1 MNKKILLGALAF
13 PVLFAS
19 CTQEEEFMTP
29 SVQNG
34 PNVEGFKVALNIEK
48 SDCPENVTR
57 ADWNYTD
64 AKLGFTSDDLVSVY
78 WLGKPD
84 FTLEPGLFE
93 KYNSIFRTK
102 NGNSFESES
111 MVYLGKSVA
120 VFPGDVTC
128 VEADQQLKI
137 NVPKAQDKQTINKIP
152 YVSNVLN
159 IEQKYGDGK
168 FHDTNVAG
176 YHHTMYSP
184 VKLAANNLKLNMTIS
199 DQADGFD
206 FQIQKV
212 TLRSSANAFATSAN
226 LVAKSSKP
234 ADEGLV
240 DFSEDSNGKRTQI
253 NTISNRTWIDATA
266 DVKEISSTNIVKNA
280 DGTYTVNFV
289 VLPTDDDIAPNGNLI
304 VVETNCGRIEFGA
317 VTEKD
322 GKLTLTEKGDTI
334 NGVKSRGDQAPIFSL
349 DKDNEETDV
358 QPTVA
363 KLFEDIT
370 ESKISTTKDGTFE
383 GEQIGK
389 RLTRN
394 IKFSMKRAILTGSKV
409 YDSEDIARY
418 LELYTKYGKAEKKEA
433 MNLVLAVNNS
443 DETTF
448 ADLTRKEVDDI
459 HNANYVTLTFDEG
472 VTGINLTT
480 PGAVYAPKKEVLASE
495 ANYFLT
501 NGDWTLD
508 QAADLGAKVKMI
520 QNNGVLTITNKDNK
534 GVAAPLQYTLVN
546 NATMK
551 FDANE
556 VSLGT
561 FTANKTTTTTVGQS
575 QTVYLAGTTELYG
588 TVTNNGIFS
597 AAGSVEHTVVNMGT
611 IDNWFEVSVVKNSKA
626 TLTNIGTINNKD
638 AAKSVTYLT
647 NNQNATTMGVI
658 NLASAT
664 DEIKIF
670 TNGAQGYIKY
680 VVPTSVTTLPQANA
694 KYNYAIYSNGAL
706 TYNSGITTATAIEY
720 LEINGDPTAVTAT
733 DWTITDLIVKNSMR
747 LLGENTLTASNIY
760 VATRG
765 YILHAGG
772 LSGTIQTTY
781 NAKTFGATDDT
792 NYQGVVRSTNK

>member
-78 WLGKPD
+78 WLGDPD
-84 FTLEPGLFE
+84 FTKEPGLSE

-128 VEADQQLKI
+128 VEAGQPLKI
-137 NVPKAQDKQTINKIP
+137 NVPKAQDKKTINKIP

-159 IEQKYGDGK
+159 IEKK
-168 FHDTNVAG
+168 FGQGNVHNTNVAG

-199 DQADGFD
+199 DQAAGYDLE
-206 FQIQKV
+206 IQKV

-226 LVAKSSKP
+226 LVAKSGKP
-234 ADEGLV
+234 ADEGFV
-240 DFSEDSNGKRTQI
+240 DYSKDGNGNITQI

-266 DVKEISSTNIVKNA
+266 NVKEISSTNIVKNA

-289 VLPTDDDIAPNGNLI
+289 VLPTDDKIAADGNLI
-304 VVETNCGRIEFGA
+304 VVETNCGRIEFGS

-334 NGVKSRGDQAPIFSL
+334 NGVKTRGDQAPIFSL
-349 DKDNEETDV
+349 DKNNEETEV

-394 IKFSMKRAILTGSKV
+394 IAFSMKRAILTGSKV
-409 YDSEDIARY
+409 YNSRDIARY
-418 LELYTKYGKAEKKEA
+418 LDLYTKYGKAEKEEA
-433 MNLVLAVNNS
+433 MNLVLAVNS
-443 DETTF
+443 GATF
-448 ADLTRKEVDDI
+448 ADLTSKEVDAI

-480 PGAVYAPKKEVLASE
+480 PGAVYAPKKKVLAS
-495 ANYFLT
+495 AATYFLT
-501 NGDWTLD
+501 DGKWTLD
-508 QAADLGAKVKMI
+508 QAANLDANVTKI
-520 QNNGVLTITNKDNK
+520 QNNGELTITNKENK
-534 GVAAPLQYTLVN
+534 GVADYLDYTLVN

-551 FDANE
+551 FDAAE
-556 VSLGT
+556 VSLGE
-561 FTANKTTTTTVGQS
+561 FTANKVTTTTVAEK
-575 QTVYLAGTTELYG
+575 QTVYLAGATKLNG
-588 TVTNNGIFS
+588 TVTNNGILS
-597 AAGSVEHTVVNMGT
+597 AAGSDDHTVVNQGT
-611 IDNWFEVSVVKNSKA
+611 IDNWFEVSVVKTSKA

-647 NNQNATTMGVI
+647 NNQDATTMGVI
-658 NLASAT
+658 NLATAT
-664 DEIKIF
+664 DEIKVD
-670 TNGAQGYIKY
+670 GMQGYIKY
-680 VVPTSVTTLPQANA
+680 VVPASVTTLPQANA
-694 KYNYAIYSNGAL
+694 KYNYAIYSNDAL
-706 TYNSGITTATAIEY
+706 TYKSNSTATAIEY
-720 LEINGDPTAVTAT
+720 LEINGDPTAITAKG
-733 DWTITDLIVKNSMR
+733 WNITDLIVNNSMR
-747 LLGENTLTASNIY
+747 LLGQNNLTATNIY
-760 VATRG
+760 VATGG

-772 LSGTIQTTY
+772 LSGSINTTY
-781 NAKTFGATDDT
+781 NAKTIDAQNVT
-792 NYQGVVRSTNK
+792 YAGVVRSTNNQYSQY